1 MINYFKLHFN
11 YLFSKVFVILF
22 FLILLL
28 MGLGIYFSVSIDLG
42 VGYIDGFRY
51 EYYFE
56 YLDQSLLIVQVI
68 VVIFSMFITAL
79 LGSKANE
86 FLLCFTVSNY
96 QEKIMFL
103 LSRILVL
110 ITVVG
115 LLIIMGGLN
124 ILMIGIIFTPFNLDI
139 RIILEGLGFVFL
151 QALFY
156 QGLVGLL
163 LSVVNSLLVVILPI
177 IVFWLHK
184 SIVSFVVIENDLQKI
199 ILKMIPSFIIE
210 SGKIFIYKTAF
221 EYMYLI
227 LTLLLVTIFI
237 NLIKDC
243 R

>member
-68 VVIFSMFITAL
+68 VVIFSMFIAAL

-199 ILKMIPSFIIE
+199 ILKMVPSFIIE
-210 SGKIFIYKTAF
+210 NGKIFIYKTAF